1 MDYLARREHSCHELR
16 RKLASAGFE
25 PGLAEDVIGKLE
37 EQGLVSDYRFTE
49 AYIRYRASRGQ
60 GPQRIRMELGEKGVR
75 DGLIDELMLAGGQ
88 DWTRLATEARQK
100 KFGDEL
106 PTEFKERARQ
116 ARFLQYRG
124 FSNDQ
129 VQQALDGPD

>member
-1 MDYLARREHSCHELR
+1 MDYLARREHSCQELR
-16 RKLASAGFE
+16 RKLTLAGFE
-25 PGLAEDVIGKLE
+25 TGLIDDVVESLEDR
-37 EQGLVSDYRFTE
+37 GLVSDRRFTE
-49 AYIRYRASRGQ
+49 AYIRYRASKGQ
-60 GPQRIRMELGEKGVR
+60 GPQRIRMELGEKGVSS
-75 DGLIDELMLAGGQ
+75 GLIDELMAAGKQ
-88 DWTRLATEARQK
+88 DWYDLAAEVRKK

-129 VQQALDGPD
+129 VQQALHGCD